1 MKLLAGIVLLLCLTS
16 CMDNDNYTPKRK
28 GYYRITFPERKYLT
42 YNAEC
47 PFSFNYPDYSQVIK
61 DDEPGAEPCWLN
73 IVFPQ
78 FKGKIYLSYK
88 VVNGNLNQYL
98 EECRVFAIKHEVKA
112 SAINESTISNTKEHV
127 YGLIYDIQG
136 NAASNIQF
144 YLTDST
150 KNFIRGALYFY
161 SVPNKD
167 SLEPVLQFIKKDVYD
182 MVQSFR
188 WKTDSL
194 PTPKS
199 GVGPPIPVLRKK
211 DSEKIP

>member
-1 MKLLAGIVLLLCLTS
+1 MKQLLVVLMVVCLAS
-16 CMDNDNYTPKRK
+16 CMDDNYTPKRK
-28 GYYRITFPERKYLT
+28 GYFRITFPERKYTT
-42 YNAEC
+42 YTSDC
-47 PFSFNYPDYSQVIK
+47 PFTFDYPTYSQVVK

-73 IVFPQ
+73 IVYPQ

-88 VVNGNLNQYL
+88 VINNNLNQYL
-98 EECRVFAIKHEVKA
+98 EESRSFAVKHEVKA
-112 SAINESTISNTKEHV
+112 SAINESEVVNRKEHV

-161 SVPNKD
+161 SIPNKD
-167 SLEPVLQFIKKDVYD
+167 SLEPVLQFIKKDVYE

-188 WKTDSL
+188 WKEDSVK
-194 PTPKS
+194 TIHPKS
-199 GVGPPIPVLRKK
+199 
-211 DSEKIP
+211 